1 MKANIVTILKYHDYE
16 IVKYLD
22 HDSYRSC
29 FLIKSLKY
37 DMNFV
42 CKVSRTTDLPQEYLA
57 SFYGEAEIL
66 SKLNHPN
73 IVRIYDYFIEQDI
86 SFIILE
92 YCSNGSLLDLVKTQK
107 RITQE
112 KINKYT
118 LQIVD
123 ALSFMHSK
131 GIAHCDI
138 KLSNIL
144 IDQYDRAKLC
154 DFGLSHYITNDSNKI
169 NDNKIRG
176 TLNYMAPEVIIGK
189 EFCPFK
195 SDVWSFGVTFPFI
208 SRDPFTILRDIKNGY
223 IKIFPRYGP
232 LARIADQCL
241 NLDPLERPTMAQIKF
256 KIYQLCGDSL
266 EIKPRSTSRILTSV
280 ARQQIVVHHP
290 RITRL
295 SASAV
300 Y

>member
-1 MKANIVTILKYHDYE
+1 M
-16 IVKYLD
+16 
-22 HDSYRSC
+22 
-29 FLIKSLKY
+29 
-37 DMNFV
+37 
-42 CKVSRTTDLPQEYLA
+42 
-57 SFYGEAEIL
+57 
-66 SKLNHPN
+66 
-73 IVRIYDYFIEQDI
+73 
-86 SFIILE
+86 
-92 YCSNGSLLDLVKTQK
+92 GSEMCI
-107 RITQE
+107 R
-112 KINKYT
+112 
-118 LQIVD
+118 
-123 ALSFMHSK
+123 
-131 GIAHCDI
+131 
-138 KLSNIL
+138 
-144 IDQYDRAKLC
+144 DR
-154 DFGLSHYITNDSNKI
+154 
-169 NDNKIRG
+169 IRG

-195 SDVWSFGVTFPFI
+195 SDVWSFGVTLYILSTGTFPFI